1 MAEGIGAAILRWL
14 RAGYPEGVPPT
25 DYYPLLALLR
35 RTLSSAEFEAV
46 VEALETRDDAVVRV
60 SDIRAAIEHV
70 TSEPPEEADIRLVAS
85 RLAAAGWPLSG
96 SARQWAEPEAPV
108 PPAGPGL
115 IERVLAWLRRGY
127 PEGIPASDYVP
138 ILAVLRRRLSD
149 DEVTRIADALVAI
162 GAERGE
168 VSVVDARVLMSK
180 VLDDLPSDEDLA
192 RVEERLTA
200 SGLVLDRPGGA

>member
-35 RTLSSAEFEAV
+35 RTLSSEEFESV
-46 VEALETRDDAVVRV
+46 VQVLETRSDAVVRV
-60 SDIRAAIEHV
+60 RDIRAAIEHV
-70 TSEPPEEADIRLVAS
+70 TSEPPAEADIRLVAS

-96 SARQWAEPEAPV
+96 SARQWAEPETPAS
-108 PPAGPGL
+108 PAGPGL
-115 IERVLAWLRRGY
+115 IDRVLAWLRRGY
-127 PEGIPASDYVP
+127 PEGIPTSDYVP

-149 DEVTRIADALVAI
+149 DEVAGIADVLAAI
-162 GAERGE
+162 AAERGE

-180 VLDDLPSDEDLA
+180 VLDDLPSDDDLS
-192 RVEERLTA
+192 RVEQRLA
-200 SGLVLDRPGGA
+200 GNGLVLDRPGTA